1 MPMMP
6 TPPSLRAMTP
16 PSQSAPKQTYAQP
29 EVIARGLLTRGPA
42 VLVCRNLAKG
52 YCYLPGGHVEPGEL
66 AAESLVREFAEE
78 TGLKVNVG
86 PPALVAEVVFGK
98 GGHEINAVFHVEHR
112 GPPPETVESQEP
124 DIGFEWLDA
133 AAIVDADLRPRA
145 IKAWL
150 VGGGLDHD
158 SGVEFVSDRQTD

>member
-1 MPMMP
+1 MDRFRDR
-6 TPPSLRAMTP
+6 RAAG
-16 PSQSAPKQTYAQP
+16 SA
-29 EVIARGLLTRGPA
+29 
-42 VLVCRNLAKG
+42 LADR
-52 YCYLPGGHVEPGEL
+52 L

>member
-1 MPMMP
+1 MP

-16 PSQSAPKQTYAQP
+16 PSQSEPSRHAFTQP
-29 EVIARGLLTRGPA
+29 EVIARGLLTRGLF

-66 AAESLVREFAEE
+66 SAESLVREFAEE
-78 TGLKVNVG
+78 TGLKINPG
-86 PPALVAEVVFGK
+86 RPALVAEVVFGK
-98 GGHEINAVFHVEHR
+98 KGHEINTVFHVEHR
-112 GPPPETVESQEP
+112 GPPPEVVQSQEP

-150 VGGGLDHD
+150 VGGGLSQN
-158 SGVEFVSDRQTD
+158 SGIEFVSDRQID

>member
-1 MPMMP
+1 MP

-29 EVIARGLLTRGPA
+29 EIIARGLLTRGPA
-42 VLVCRNLAKG
+42 ILVCRNLAKG

>member
-1 MPMMP
+1 MVP

-16 PSQSAPKQTYAQP
+16 PSQSVSNQTYAKP

-78 TGLKVNVG
+78 TGLRVNAG

-112 GPPPETVESQEP
+112 GPPPEVIESQEP

-150 VGGGLDHD
+150 VGGGLAHD
-158 SGVEFVSDRQTD
+158 AGVEFVSDRQTD